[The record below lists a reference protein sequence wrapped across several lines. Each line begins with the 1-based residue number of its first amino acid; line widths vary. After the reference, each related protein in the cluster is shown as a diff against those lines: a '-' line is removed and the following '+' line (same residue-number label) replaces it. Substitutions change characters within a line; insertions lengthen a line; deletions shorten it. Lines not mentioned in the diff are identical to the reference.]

1 MSKSLSSSRQPGST
15 RRRTAGAALA
25 AAALV
30 TAACGGGGGDDAD
43 KVADVDQTSTTVPAD
58 PAPAGGPL
66 TGLPIEAARAGRPA
80 LIVKID
86 NAPKGRPQAG
96 INQADVVLEEMVEGG
111 ITRLAVVFH
120 SQEPASVGPIR
131 SARTTDIL
139 FGTALNHPLFAYS
152 GANANFAGQVA
163 SSALVDVGQGK
174 SPGDYRREKDRPQ
187 TYDLFS
193 SVPKLYDPLPIGAGP
208 PPPLFRYRP
217 EGQPSTAAGA
227 ANTAGVTLTFKA
239 NVRTEVA
246 WAWDAGSGTWTR
258 KQNGTAHVDADGAQV
273 APRNV
278 VVQFVSYRDT
288 GQKDRSGA
296 VVPEAN
302 LIGEGDVWVFTDGK
316 VTSGRWKKASPEAVT
331 EYLDSAGEPIAL
343 TAGQTWLELPQ
354 PGSAELA
361 G

>member
-1 MSKSLSSSRQPGST
+1 VS
-15 RRRTAGAALA
+15 AAVA
-25 AAALV
+25 AAAILS
-30 TAACGGGGGDDAD
+30 AACGGGGGDDDAAAPD
-43 KVADVDQTSTTVPAD
+43 PEAPTTTAPAD
-58 PAPAGGPL
+58 PAPGGGPL
-66 TGLPIEAARAGRPA
+66 TGLPIEEARAGRPA

-120 SQEPASVGPIR
+120 SQDAASVGPVR

-139 FGTALNHPLFAYS
+139 FGTALNRPLFAYS
-152 GANANFAGQVA
+152 GANATFAGQVA

-174 SPGDYRREKDRPQ
+174 SAGDYRRERGRPQ

-193 SVPKLYDPLPIGAGP
+193 SVPSLYDGAPTTAGVP
-208 PPPLFRYRP
+208 PRLFTYRA
-217 EGQPSTAAGA
+217 EGQPLAAAGA
-227 ANTAGVTLTFKA
+227 APTNGVSMSYKA
-239 NVRTEVA
+239 NVTTAVA
-246 WAWDAGSGTWTR
+246 WAWDAPSGTWKRT
-258 KQNGTAHVDADGAQV
+258 QNGSPHVDADGAQV

-296 VVPEAN
+296 TVPEAD
-302 LIGEGDVWVFTDGK
+302 LVGEGDVWVFSDGK
-316 VTSGRWKKASPEAVT
+316 VAEGRWRKASAEAVT
-331 EYLDSAGEPIAL
+331 EYLDKAGTPIGL
-343 TAGQTWLELPQ
+343 TPGQTWIELPQ
-354 PGSAELA
+354 PGTARLA